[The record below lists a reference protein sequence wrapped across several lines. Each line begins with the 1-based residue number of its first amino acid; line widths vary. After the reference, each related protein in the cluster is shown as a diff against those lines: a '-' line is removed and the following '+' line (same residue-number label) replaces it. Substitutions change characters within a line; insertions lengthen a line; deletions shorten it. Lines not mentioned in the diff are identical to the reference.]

1 MLVVIKQVTVA
12 VVVVI
17 VAVVVVVVVIIQIML
32 RVLKVS
38 AEPNLQESVLS
49 SVGINS

>member
-1 MLVVIKQVTVA
+1 MLVIIKQVK
-12 VVVVI
+12 
-17 VAVVVVVVVIIQIML
+17 VAVVVVVVVVIQIML
-32 RVLKVS
+32 RVLKAS